1 MTARPPCTQPCKGT
15 HSCALHWGF
24 LQPSPEAAQHVLM
37 ETSQRAVSAETALGA
52 LDGFIQD
59 CLTARNLAGSS
70 CPTLHSYKTG
80 RDYQQQGCFL
90 TAQSRSAPVTPQSR
104 GCPAN
109 TETTRSAQ
117 TRPGASPVPGQAGDL
132 G

>member
-37 ETSQRAVSAETALGA
+37 ETSQCAVSAETALGA

-80 RDYQQQGCFL
+80 KRLSTTGEFPHSPKQV
-90 TAQSRSAPVTPQSR
+90 SSSHP
-104 GCPAN
+104 
-109 TETTRSAQ
+109 TEQRMPSKH
-117 TRPGASPVPGQAGDL
+117 
-132 G
+132 

>member
-59 CLTARNLAGSS
+59 CLPDCQESGRILLPYSPQLQNWQRLSTTGVFPHSPKQVSS
-70 CPTLHSYKTG
+70 SHPTEKRMPSKH
-80 RDYQQQGCFL
+80 
-90 TAQSRSAPVTPQSR
+90 
-104 GCPAN
+104 
-109 TETTRSAQ
+109 
-117 TRPGASPVPGQAGDL
+117 
-132 G
+132 